1 MSWDVFSN
9 DLMTYDSHTVCIL
22 GILVAGGWITRCWRD
37 VKSVMRGIG
46 GTTRFQAVSVPY
58 SILDIVNV
66 WGTYDSWIMIENV
79 FNLIV
84 RCRAATLSPSKLPK
98 FPSAAIVIRGLYS
111 SDVRSL
117 GKSLPSG
124 GRVEFLSAALFK
136 CFNRKIREIS
146 WICRFHSLSGQPKH
160 VWDISWYLMPWSQV
174 PRALVKRWCG
184 ARCCFWSVESVKWFG
199 TSWLR
204 VTLIEN
210 CQVWIGNRN

>member
-1 MSWDVFSN
+1 M
-9 DLMTYDSHTVCIL
+9 CIF
-22 GILVAGGWITRCWRD
+22 VAGGWITPCWRD
-37 VKSVMRGIG
+37 VKSAMRGIG
-46 GTTRFQAVSVPY
+46 ETTPTIWFCLVEQR
-58 SILDIVNV
+58 
-66 WGTYDSWIMIENV
+66 
-79 FNLIV
+79 
-84 RCRAATLSPSKLPK
+84 RCPPSKLPK

-124 GRVEFLSAALFK
+124 GRVEFLSVAFFK
-136 CFNRKIREIS
+136 CFNRKIREMS
-146 WICRFHSLSGQPKH
+146 WICKFHSLSGQPKH

-184 ARCCFWSVESVKWFG
+184 ARCCFWSVESGKWFG

-210 CQVWIGNRN
+210 CRVWIGDRN